1 MNKKVFTVI
10 MSFIFFITVLSG
22 CKSVP
27 GEKDKITLNGMIYD
41 TDNKPVANYRILID
55 GKGVCTSDIGGRFVI
70 KNIRKGEH
78 VFSGFAEGYL
88 CVEEK
93 VVVYD
98 KAQILYIRIPTIESK
113 FQTAFEHIKKEEFEK
128 AEKDISE
135 VLESDG
141 ENETALYFM
150 SVIEKLK
157 EKKVRN
163 ED

>member
-1 MNKKVFTVI
+1 M
-10 MSFIFFITVLSG
+10 
-22 CKSVP
+22 
-27 GEKDKITLNGMIYD
+27 
-41 TDNKPVANYRILID
+41 
-55 GKGVCTSDIGGRFVI
+55 
-70 KNIRKGEH
+70 
-78 VFSGFAEGYL
+78 FSGFAEGYL

-113 FQTAFEHIKKEEFEK
+113 FQSAFEHIKKDEFEK